1 MAGFMMGQSA
11 IPQAIAL
18 SGSLDG
24 DNFVLRAMS
33 ASAPTESPAGL
44 PGLFSSLLGATGS
57 GQLVA
62 ASFAPADSDV
72 FIDLTIDWDKL
83 YDAMGA
89 LLSMF
94 AGSAPQGGAG
104 QSADLLGAI
113 ETQLG
118 FSIKNDLIP
127 TLGNEVALS
136 FSGFDSMMKPRAA
149 AGKASTTKPPKRS
162 GASPRFLVMVAL
174 KDAAGF
180 EKFFGR
186 LFSGRMGS
194 SSNPFEKTPYRN
206 ATIVHNK
213 SFAYTVTDG
222 FLLAG
227 GSALEIRK
235 LIDARLSGA
244 SLASRAEYRSVVP
257 DSSQAGV
264 KAYIAPALISKLA
277 DSLLKGS
284 SLNSGLKPGAA
295 NPVRLQ
301 APIGILV
308 TRESGRMMTEVR
320 MPASLAYGLI
330 ATLAN
335 VKPSQLAATG
345 AAAGLGI
352 PDASSPGAGSR
363 RRTPTLTDEDLRR
376 RP

>member
-1 MAGFMMGQSA
+1 MAGFMMGQTA
-11 IPQAIAL
+11 IPQSIAL

-24 DNFVLRAMS
+24 DNFVLKAMS
-33 ASAPTESPAGL
+33 ASAPVQTPGGL
-44 PGLFSSLLGATGS
+44 PGLFSSLLGASGS

-83 YDAMGA
+83 YDAIGS

-94 AGSAPQGGAG
+94 GGSAPQGGGA
-104 QSADLLGAI
+104 QPADLLGML

-136 FSGFDSMMKPRAA
+136 FSGFDSLMKPRVAA
-149 AGKASTTKPPKRS
+149 AKASTAPPAKRP
-162 GASPRFLVMVAL
+162 GASPRFLLMVAL

-194 SSNPFEKTPYRN
+194 SANPFEKLPYRN
-206 ATIVHNK
+206 AVIVHNK
-213 SFAYTVTDG
+213 SFAYTITDG

-227 GSALEIRK
+227 GNVAEIRK

-244 SLASRAEYRSVVP
+244 SLAMRAEYRSVVP
-257 DSSQAGV
+257 NSSQAGV
-264 KAYIAPALISKLA
+264 QAYIAPALTRKLV
-277 DSLLKGS
+277 DSLSKEAGLKS
-284 SLNSGLKPGAA
+284 ELKPGAGS
-295 NPVRLQ
+295 PVHLQ

-308 TRESGRMMTEVR
+308 GRESGRMITEVR

-352 PDASSPGAGSR
+352 PDAVGPGTGGR
-363 RRTPTLTDEDLRR
+363 RKTPTLTDEDLRH